1 MTTSAIIK
9 ELQKNQNTFE
19 SLLIG
24 LSQEEYL
31 WKQATDKWCLLEI
44 VCHLY
49 DEEREDFRA
58 RLNHVIENKEGALP
72 PANPVAWVLERNYI
86 QKNYSE
92 MLDSFCKERE
102 LTIKW
107 LESLSDNNWSNVYNH
122 PTVGPITAKMFLVN
136 WLAHDYLHIRQ
147 IVKLKFDYLSKT
159 TNEKLDYAGTW

>member
-1 MTTSAIIK
+1 MTNQKIIK
-9 ELQKNQNTFE
+9 ELHKNLAVFD
-19 SLLIG
+19 SLLKG
-24 LSQEEYL
+24 LSHDEYM
-31 WKQATDKWCLLEI
+31 WKQGPEKWCLLEV

-58 RLNHVIENKEGALP
+58 RLNHVLENREGALP

-92 MLDSFCKERE
+92 MLDNFFKERE

-107 LESLSDNNWSNVYNH
+107 LESLSDANWNNVHNH
-122 PTVGPITAKMFLVN
+122 PKVGPITAQMFLVN

-147 IVKLKFDYLSKT
+147 IVKLKFDYLSET
-159 TNEKLDYAGTW
+159 TKEKLDYAGTW